1 MPRPRSRSRQT
12 SKNRLGTFFGKKD
25 WRGERIGILGG
36 LREILLAILCGIL
49 PWWFGANDPPAVA
62 LACQIILV
70 ISLLTLAES
79 VVIQR
84 RQNLTWGRILFS
96 VPAMAFLLIG
106 IYGLIQWAEVGPQW
120 LARLS
125 RSRHESWKAWGGQE
139 QLALPGDASVYRQRA
154 SLAWLGDEVLESV
167 IWLGVLW
174 ALVVSVMRLPG
185 RWGPLRRHAA
195 VMVVSGVAM
204 GLQSMLQAM
213 TFTGKILWIRQAG
226 IVISS
231 AGPFF
236 VHSHL
241 AAYLNLGL
249 GFALAHVLFL
259 NWNPKL
265 AGAEEHLFTD
275 ERTGAGRGFLG
286 IYAVGLLMVSV
297 LAARSRG
304 GMLAMVLGGCVL
316 GLTVLYAGRRMRRIS
331 AGPNNW
337 LWLIALAVV
346 VSVSLTMLTDV
357 FAIFSSARGIV
368 GGAGGHAAGIRRL
381 VWGLAW
387 RTWRQAP
394 LWGTGWG
401 SFVWAS
407 QTQYR
412 PSVDHN
418 THAESDYVQV
428 LPEGGLLGVVLV
440 LVALVAL
447 LAGCLRLLRRLNNPG
462 QFALVAGA
470 LFGLTAAAWGSLTEN
485 NLRTA
490 GVALPV
496 LVTAAHVIR
505 LSVGWKWFE
514 GKLSSDEAET
524 TRVGLAER
532 LVGLVVGVVLVGV
545 ASAGVWQTGQVN
557 KAWGILRPAGLR
569 QAGTDLIG
577 EVSSQTSDASL
588 ENARVALPMIEAVLP
603 GWGDYHLLRM
613 LVERETFQR
622 RLKAEL
628 VAEGVSEK
636 EAGARSQVLQ
646 IGVLLNGLP
655 EGQRAEAKKSL
666 MAEPLMANHMQVA
679 AQSLTRAWRDQ
690 PSSSM
695 VHMELAAMNWLVG
708 RGPSVKQCLE
718 RALGL
723 ANDRIDMLLRVGQVG
738 KALGE
743 ESLAVEAFSRCLDV
757 PEYRPEGWYGQMN
770 AWITPGMLD
779 AISARS
785 ARVAVRAGEELVG
798 QSDVAGRR
806 KLGEKALEM
815 LRQPGSL
822 TDAESAWLRARATWL
837 IGDRVEGLSQM
848 KMALALNP
856 EDLEVRALQIDWLIQ
871 SDRATEAVEQA
882 RVMMYLW
889 PNDPMVKNLLEKAVD
904 AEARGPGRREEGA
917 KP

>member
-1 MPRPRSRSRQT
+1 MPRSRHGSRHSSQ
-12 SKNRLGTFFGKKD
+12 KRLGTFFGKKD
-25 WRGERIGILGG
+25 WRGERIGALGG

-49 PWWFGANDPPAVA
+49 PWWFGANDPPAVS
-62 LACQIILV
+62 LACWLILG

-84 RQNLTWGRILFS
+84 RQSLTWGRILRSIPVITFAL
-96 VPAMAFLLIG
+96 VAC
-106 IYGLIQWAEVGPQW
+106 YGLLQWSEIGPGW

-125 RSRHESWKAWGGQE
+125 RVRHESWKAWGGQE
-139 QLALPGDASVYRQRA
+139 QLALSGGTATFRQRA

-167 IWLGVLW
+167 IWLGVMWTL
-174 ALVVSVMRLPG
+174 AISVMRLPG
-185 RWGPLRRHAA
+185 RWGPLRRHAG
-195 VMVVSGVAM
+195 VMVVSSVAM

-213 TFTGKILWIRQAG
+213 TFTGKILWVRQAG

-249 GFALAHVLFL
+249 GFAVAHVLFM
-259 NWNPKL
+259 NWNPKQ
-265 AGAEEHLFTD
+265 AEQEEHLFAD

-286 IYAVGLLMVSV
+286 IYAMGLLMVSV

-316 GLTVLYAGRRMRRIS
+316 GLTLLYAGRRMRRIS

-346 VSVSLTMLTDV
+346 VSISLTMLTDV

-368 GGAGGHAAGIRRL
+368 GAAGGHAAGIRRL

-394 LWGTGWG
+394 VWGTGWG

-428 LPEGGLLGVVLV
+428 LPEGGLIGVGLV
-440 LVALVAL
+440 LLALIALVA
-447 LAGCLRLLRRLNNPG
+447 GCVRLVRRLNNPG
-462 QFALVAGA
+462 QFALVGGA
-470 LFGLTAAAWGSLTEN
+470 VFGLTAAAWGSLTEN

-514 GKLSSDEAET
+514 GKLSQDEAET

-532 LVGLVVGVVLVGV
+532 LVGIGVSLVLVGL
-545 ASAGVWQTGQVN
+545 ASVGVWQTGQVN
-557 KAWGILRPAGLR
+557 TAWSLLRPAGLR

-588 ENARVALPMIEAVLP
+588 ENARVALPLIEAVMP

-613 LVERETFQR
+613 LVERETFER

-628 VAEGVSEK
+628 LAEGVSEK
-636 EAGARSQVLQ
+636 EAESRSQVLQ
-646 IGVLLNGLP
+646 IGVLLKGLP
-655 EGQRAEAKKSL
+655 EGERGEVKKSL
-666 MAEPLMANHMQVA
+666 MAEPLMANHLQVA
-679 AQSLTRAWRDQ
+679 AESLAKAWRDQ

-695 VHMELAAMNWLVG
+695 VHMELAALNWLMEQ
-708 RGPSVKQCLE
+708 GPSVKQCLE

-723 ANDRIDMLLRVGQVG
+723 AGDRIDMLLRVGQVG

-743 ESLAVEAFSRCLDV
+743 EGLAVEAFSRCLDV
-757 PEYRPEGWYGQMN
+757 PEYRPEGWSSQIS
-770 AWITPGMLD
+770 AWITPAMLE
-779 AISARS
+779 AISSRS
-785 ARVAVRAGEELVG
+785 ARVAVRAGEELVS
-798 QSDVAGRR
+798 QADVSGRK
-806 KLGEKALEM
+806 KLGERALEK

-822 TDAESAWLRARATWL
+822 ADAESAYLRARATWL
-837 IGDRVEGLSQM
+837 IGDKDEALSQM
-848 KMALALNP
+848 KMALALNGQ
-856 EDLEVRALQIDWLIQ
+856 DLEVRSLQMDWLIQ
-871 SDRATEAVEQA
+871 AGRATEAVEQA

-889 PNDPMVKNLLEKAVD
+889 PNDQAVKNLLEKAVD
-904 AEARGPGRREEGA
+904 AEARGAARAEEGT